1 MKTMVYSLLIVAVT
15 YVCQR
20 VNSAS
25 VSDTS
30 GSPPDCSTYKIDS
43 AVLHV
48 TPPEPKAKS
57 AIGKIFASLHG
68 ELNATLVPQPSGPS
82 CYEWDCQSH
91 ERLGQKCRWCL
102 PSIFIGGIAKC
113 GTTALC
119 DKLVSH
125 PSVRFYR
132 NKETDLFTKF
142 HFSIAEFEK
151 KINTEYITSSI
162 NISTDSADS
171 DHNNNPLNKRAL
183 KKNHQQMRAATKYVD
198 DSRHVGNVWLDCSA
212 GAFRDFNAA
221 AHLRKYSPDTKVVM
235 IVRDPWQVNQ
245 IQYISDF
252 DFKLY
257 ILFVILNQT
266 IGSRMAQQ
274 TRNGG
279 VKFQTAIRQTSSQ
292 FKKIQYP
299 PEERFGEV
307 ALRHVTAGTD
317 YTYAEK
323 LLHWVAAFPEP
334 DKLLMVDQYNLQV
347 INTMIYLM
355 TYILYTTHPITHFP
369 ALCSSTSMFWHG

>member
-162 NISTDSADS
+162 NISTDSANS

-183 KKNHQQMRAATKYVD
+183 KKNHQQMRAAAKYVD

-257 ILFVILNQT
+257 ILFVIYLIRQLVLAWHNRQETVVSSSKQQFAKHHLSSKKYNTHLKKGSVKPPCDMLQPVQT
-266 IGSRMAQQ
+266 IR
-274 TRNGG
+274 TRKSCCIGW
-279 VKFQTAIRQTSSQ
+279 
-292 FKKIQYP
+292 
-299 PEERFGEV
+299 
-307 ALRHVTAGTD
+307 
-317 YTYAEK
+317 
-323 LLHWVAAFPEP
+323 LHFRS
-334 DKLLMVDQYNLQV
+334 LTN
-347 INTMIYLM
+347 
-355 TYILYTTHPITHFP
+355 F
-369 ALCSSTSMFWHG
+369 